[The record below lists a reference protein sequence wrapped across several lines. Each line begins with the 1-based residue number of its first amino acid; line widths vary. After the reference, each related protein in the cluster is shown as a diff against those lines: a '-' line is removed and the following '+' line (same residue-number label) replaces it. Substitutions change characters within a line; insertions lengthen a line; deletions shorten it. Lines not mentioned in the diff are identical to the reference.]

1 MRITRLPLH
10 DNACGRV
17 GNLAHQCADNV
28 KNIPPHSSMCQAF
41 IYNKFIQG
49 NWKRKLQVS
58 KKLFFELLI
67 IEIESFSVIFLLIF
81 EFFLPF
87 FI

>member
-28 KNIPPHSSMCQAF
+28 KNIPPHASMCQAF
-41 IYNKFIQG
+41 IYNKFIPSIE
-49 NWKRKLQVS
+49 KLNATNRRT
-58 KKLFFELLI
+58 LFY
-67 IEIESFSVIFLLIF
+67 
-81 EFFLPF
+81 LPLQLV
-87 FI
+87 